1 MSEKVT
7 RDEMIKNMA
16 ENLPVLRTR
25 LHLTQSELAA
35 KLGISRQTVIA
46 LESGKRP
53 MTWSTFLSLVFIFS
67 KYEETQKLL
76 GVLDI
81 YPQEFE
87 EDFLSR

>member
-7 RDEMIKNMA
+7 REEMIKDMA
-16 ENLPVLRTR
+16 ENLPVLRPR

-53 MTWSTFLSLVFIFS
+53 MTWITFLSLVFIFS